1 MRYLGRQLYPKW
13 ALRTGRGWR
22 TQYLSYWPKD
32 VGWKLRNRLAFLT
45 VVDEPRL
52 RNGEL
57 PNGSG
62 IGHWGLAFLTV
73 VDEPRL
79 RNGELPNGSGIG
91 HWGRQTRVDM
101 IQREV
106 RRQLHTVLWFS
117 WRDGVKPVIKPTTE

>member
-62 IGHWGLAFLTV
+62 IGHWG
-73 VDEPRL
+73 
-79 RNGELPNGSGIG
+79 
-91 HWGRQTRVDM
+91 RQTRVDM